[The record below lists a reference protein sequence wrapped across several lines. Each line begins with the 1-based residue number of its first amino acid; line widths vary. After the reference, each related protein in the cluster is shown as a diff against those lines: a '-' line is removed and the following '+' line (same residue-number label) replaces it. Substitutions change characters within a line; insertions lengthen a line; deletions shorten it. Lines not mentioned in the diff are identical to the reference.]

1 MANNVNK
8 MIADSLVPVAH
19 LAPNASSRALR
30 TILQVAIEGWKQ
42 LPGARVAAAQAMQ
55 KHGAAE
61 PAIDSMVKQHVGLA
75 GAQGFVTNI
84 GGLITMIVG
93 VPANLA
99 GGVTILQARLVASI
113 AHLRGYDLNDQRVR
127 TAIAMCMVGGDDL
140 AEALEEQ
147 GLPSSPLVIATAP
160 VYDPML
166 DQKISDRV
174 AAELVARMTG
184 KGVAVAMSKRIPV
197 LGGGGIGA
205 AVDSYDTHRV
215 SRYARK
221 NLPSRRT
228 A

>member
-1 MANNVNK
+1 MANNMNK
-8 MIADSLVPVAH
+8 MIADSLVPVAN
-19 LAPNASSRALR
+19 LAPNASSVALR
-30 TILQVAIEGWKQ
+30 RILQLAIEGWTK
-42 LPGARVAAAQAMQ
+42 LPGARVAAAQALQ
-55 KHGAAE
+55 KHGAVE
-61 PAIDSMVKQHVGLA
+61 PAVDSMVKQHVGLA
-75 GAQGFVTNI
+75 GAQGFVTNL
-84 GGLITMIVG
+84 GGLITMIIS

-99 GGVTILQARLVASI
+99 GVSVVQARLVASI

-127 TAIAMCMVGGDDL
+127 TAIAMCMVGDDL
-140 AEALEEQ
+140 AESLEEQ

-160 VYDPML
+160 VYDPVL

-197 LGGGGIGA
+197 LGGGIGA

>member
-99 GGVTILQARLVASI
+99 GVTILQARLVASI

-127 TAIAMCMVGGDDL
+127 TAIAMCMVGDDL

-197 LGGGGIGA
+197 LGGGIGA